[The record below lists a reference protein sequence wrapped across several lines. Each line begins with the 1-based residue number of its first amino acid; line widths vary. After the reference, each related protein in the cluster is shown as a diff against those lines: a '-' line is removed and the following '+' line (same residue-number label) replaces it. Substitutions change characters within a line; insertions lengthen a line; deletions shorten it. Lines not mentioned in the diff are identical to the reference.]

1 MLIEQIFE
9 LEGKFGMTSEFEKEA
24 KTDDRKE
31 HEKGKDISIVVN
43 GERHAWPK
51 GDISYEDVAKLA
63 FPESFD
69 TTTIYSIKYRN
80 GHGEK
85 PEGNLVKGASVKV
98 KDGMIFTAKD
108 TGES

>member
-1 MLIEQIFE
+1 MTEQH
-9 LEGKFGMTSEFEKEA
+9 KQVT
-24 KTDDRKE
+24 
-31 HEKGKDISIVVN
+31 IVVN
-43 GERHAWPK
+43 GEPHNWPK
-51 GDISYEDVAKLA
+51 GEISYEEVAKLA
-63 FPESFD
+63 FPDSFD
-69 TTTIYSIKYRN
+69 PNTIYSIKYRK

>member
-1 MLIEQIFE
+1 MAEQHKQVTI
-9 LEGKFGMTSEFEKEA
+9 
-24 KTDDRKE
+24 
-31 HEKGKDISIVVN
+31 IVN
-43 GERHAWPK
+43 GERNPWPK
-51 GDISYEDVAKLA
+51 GEISYEEVAKLA
-63 FPESFD
+63 FPDTFD
-69 TTTIYSIKYRN
+69 PNTIYSIKYRN